1 MSFGDFIKDQVANHL
16 NNNKNDDDFNPA
28 ASHAAQHN
36 THEDPS
42 LFNTALSFLN
52 ERKSQYS
59 DPNAYDVDE
68 NELVSSHQRLYNNSG
83 GSHDSNSLGAG
94 AAMQALKM
102 FSSGESGSSG
112 QDKNAFIGLAMAQAG
127 KLWEEKNSEG
137 SASGDKQTAVNK
149 AAEMALKMY
158 MKSQGSG
165 SSGTGG
171 PGGLMSLASKFL

>member
-1 MSFGDFIKDQVANHL
+1 MSFGDFIKDQVASHL
-16 NNNKNDDDFNPA
+16 NNRNDNNDDDFNPA

-36 THEDPS
+36 SHEDPS

-68 NELVSSHQRLYNNSG
+68 NELVSSHQRLYSGGSSG

-127 KLWEEKNSEG
+127 KLWEQKNSEG
-137 SASGDKQTAVNK
+137 SAVCISCFFVWGV
-149 AAEMALKMY
+149 
-158 MKSQGSG
+158 
-165 SSGTGG
+165 
-171 PGGLMSLASKFL
+171 